1 MCVCVFVSGA
11 QKLLMMVAYLKPE
24 IIELV
29 DKCSMVRR
37 THTRTITEVYC
48 IICERAQSNFAMRVD
63 SIHTRTFHAAAL
75 TRNNCP
81 FYC

>member
-37 THTRTITEVYC
+37 THTHNNRGVVYYL
-48 IICERAQSNFAMRVD
+48 RASAE
-63 SIHTRTFHAAAL
+63 
-75 TRNNCP
+75 
-81 FYC
+81 